1 MYAMKINQNFFLRI
15 GTFVGAT
22 LVFIGALYYANNDF
36 TTEEFNDQ
44 SFHET
49 ARVTRILE
57 DNTSLTE
64 GGIVFGEMEVELEIL
79 TGPHRGSVRQ
89 STYFLNQMAN
99 AHLEVGDRVSVR
111 FSIFSDGEI
120 GSFQIEG
127 LERREMVLAF
137 FLVFLVIL
145 GLMGGKR
152 GMMAI
157 AGLAFTLISIIFLL
171 IPLMLKGY
179 PVILTTFLILTFV
192 TIVSLIFL
200 CGITV
205 KSISAMLGCL
215 VGVGATA
222 VLTHIAGSL
231 TNISGFNMEDVGMIL
246 STTDFPQTEAAGLF
260 ISGVLIAS
268 LGAVMDTAV
277 TIASTIEELKIANP
291 NLSVGK
297 LFRAGMNVGKD
308 TMGTMSTT
316 LILAFAG
323 GSLNMMILI
332 YSQETS
338 FNQLINSDFIVA
350 EIIRSIAG
358 SLGIILTIPAVAAI
372 SSMATPPST
381 PSI

>member
-1 MYAMKINQNFFLRI
+1 MKMNQNLFQKVGILM
-15 GTFVGAT
+15 GAT
-22 LVFIGALYYANNDF
+22 LAFIGALYYANDGF
-36 TTEEFNDQ
+36 TPEETSGQ
-44 SFHET
+44 SLHET
-49 ARVTRILE
+49 ARVIRVLE

-64 GGIVFGEMEVELEIL
+64 GGIFFGDMLVEIEIL
-79 TGPHRGSVRQ
+79 TGPHRGLITQ
-89 STYFLNQMAN
+89 SDYFLNQMAN
-99 AHLEVGDRVSVR
+99 VHLETGDRVSVR
-111 FSIFSDGEI
+111 FSIFSDGEV
-120 GSFQIEG
+120 GPLQIEG
-127 LERREMVLAF
+127 LERREAVIAF
-137 FLVFLVIL
+137 FLIFLIVL

-152 GMMAI
+152 GIMAI
-157 AGLAFTLISIIFLL
+157 AGLAFTLISLIFLL

-179 PVILTTFLILTFV
+179 PVMLTTFVILTFV
-192 TIVSLIFL
+192 TIVSLTFL

-205 KSISAMLGCL
+205 KSISAMLGC
-215 VGVGATA
+215 VMGVGATA
-222 VLTHIAGSL
+222 LLTHLAGRL

-260 ISGVLIAS
+260 ISGVLIAT

-277 TIASTIEELKIANP
+277 TIASTIEELKLANP

-332 YSQETS
+332 YSQGTS

-372 SSMATPPST
+372 SSMMET
-381 PSI
+381 PSK